1 MRGAVMPSDRSLCLY
16 EVGVRIS
23 QALIAFPPN
32 ETIYCENP
40 MSLAFRF
47 VVMDRLRRDVQRL
60 QNLGLRPTLI
70 TNADFENLIEIWPTI
85 SSRDSEFIEIEVPV
99 LLHGWS
105 DSLCSRVTS
114 NEQLSQT
121 ERDWF
126 QLGRTIVKGSGSPE
140 SDVPPRHGQ
149 PGWTRRS
156 ATWDWEDE
164 DLRRELINRLDD
176 VSPDVLFCEYS
187 QLTDIDREGLPGLP
201 DCYWGWWA
209 IEAGIQ
215 QIRSQIMLFAVR
227 ISERTAIVTLRGD
240 QFAVTP
246 EQGLILRLLH
256 EHGDWMSSAVMKD
269 REPLLPVRID
279 RCISGLPEQLGPLI
293 ESRGRRGYRL
303 CLERI

>member
-1 MRGAVMPSDRSLCLY
+1 
-16 EVGVRIS
+16 VGFRIS

-40 MSLAFRF
+40 ISLAFRF

-60 QNLGLRPTLI
+60 QNLGVRPTLI

-85 SSRDSEFIEIEVPV
+85 SSRDSGFIEIEVPV
-99 LLHGWS
+99 LLHAWS
-105 DSLCSRVTS
+105 DNLCSRVTS

-121 ERDWF
+121 DRDWF

-149 PGWTRRS
+149 REWTRRS

-164 DLRRELINRLDD
+164 DLYRELINRLND

-187 QLTDIDREGLPGLP
+187 QLTDSDRERLPGLP

-215 QIRSQIMLFAVR
+215 QLRTQIPPFAVR
-227 ISERTAIVTLRGD
+227 VDEREAIVTLRGED
-240 QFAVTP
+240 NSVTRD
-246 EQGLILRLLH
+246 QGLILQLLY
-256 EHGDWMSSAVMKD
+256 EHGDWMSSTTMRQ
-269 REPLLPVRID
+269 REPELPERID
-279 RCISGLPEQLGPLI
+279 RCIRRLPEQLRRLL
-293 ESRGRRGYRL
+293 ESGRRGYRL
-303 CLERI
+303 CIERI